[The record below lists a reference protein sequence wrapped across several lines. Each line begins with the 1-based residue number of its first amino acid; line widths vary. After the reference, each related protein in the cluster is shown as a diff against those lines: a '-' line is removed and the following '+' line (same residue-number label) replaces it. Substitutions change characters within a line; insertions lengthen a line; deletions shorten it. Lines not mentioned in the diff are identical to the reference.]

1 MLRCSVL
8 ITVLFVFNSS
18 ECARILAIF
27 PTPSISHQVVF
38 RPIVHELARRGHDV
52 VLITPDPVFPKGK
65 SPTNLT
71 EIDVHDVS
79 YKYVSQLL
87 SSARGRKEDFMV
99 QIKAIFEVMPL
110 IFEAQLEVPEVK
122 KAILDQ
128 RDTYDIVI
136 VEACV
141 RAGLGLSH
149 IIKAPMIQ
157 ISSLGVAAPQYAV
170 AGSPIH
176 PFLYPT
182 PLQQR
187 IYNLTLFEKLSQTF
201 SFLYLVYLIYS
212 TQHLD
217 YQLTGKYF
225 GDDMPSFEAL
235 FSNVKM
241 IFINEHPLWADNR
254 PVAPNI
260 LYIGGIHQTPDKP
273 LPNDLKTY
281 LDSSKNGVI
290 YISFG
295 SNVKANDLDPEKIK
309 LMADVLSDLPYDVL
323 WKWDSDKI
331 PENFKNIKTSKWFPQ
346 TDVLKHP
353 NVKVFVTQGGLQ
365 STDEAI
371 NAAVPLIGIPMLAD
385 QWYNVEKYVRHKIG
399 LSLEFPSL
407 TAEGFKNALQSVIE
421 DTSYKKNMIR
431 LRSLMREYP
440 VPPLDNAVWWI
451 EHVIQHGGNYL
462 QPPTAGMYS
471 LIKYYEGGLFLTI
484 LSILLITLYLVLLL
498 LRFIFKLGKKIMK
511 RDMKIKVQ

>member
-1 MLRCSVL
+1 MLRWLILIIVSIVL
-8 ITVLFVFNSS
+8 NLV

-79 YKYVSQLL
+79 YKYVGQLL

-99 QIKAIFEVMPL
+99 QLRAIFEVMPL
-110 IFEAQLEVPEVK
+110 IFEAQLEVSEVQ
-122 KAILDQ
+122 KAILEE
-128 RDTYDIVI
+128 RDTYDLVI

-141 RAGLGLSH
+141 RAAIGLSH

-157 ISSLGVAAPQYAV
+157 ISSLGVAAPQYAIT
-170 AGSPIH
+170 GSPIH

-187 IYNLTLFEKLSQTF
+187 IYNLTLLEKISQTF
-201 SFLYLVYLIYS
+201 SFITLVYHIYS

-217 YQLTGKYF
+217 YKLTGKYF
-225 GDDMPSFEAL
+225 GEDMPRFETL
-235 FSNVKM
+235 FRNVKM
-241 IFINEHPLWADNR
+241 ILVNEHPLWTDNR

-260 LYIGGIHQTPDKP
+260 LYIGGIHQAPDKP
-273 LPNDLKTY
+273 LSNDLQKY

-295 SNVKANDLDPEKIK
+295 SNVKSHDLDPDKIK
-309 LMADVLSDLPYDVL
+309 VMADVLSELPYDVL
-323 WKWDSDKI
+323 WKWDSDTL
-331 PENFKNIKTSKWFPQ
+331 PGNSKNIKTSKWFPQ
-346 TDVLKHP
+346 TDLLKHP

-385 QWYNVEKYVRHKIG
+385 QWYNVEKYVHHKIG
-399 LSLEFPSL
+399 MSLEFPSL
-407 TAEGFKNALQSVIE
+407 TAEGFKNALETVIK
-421 DTSYKKNMIR
+421 DPSYKNNIIR
-431 LRSLMREYP
+431 LRSLMREHP
-440 VPPLDNAVWWI
+440 VPPLENAVWWI
-451 EHVIQHGGNYL
+451 EHIIRHGGDHL
-462 QPPTAGMYS
+462 QPPTAGMYGF
-471 LIKYYEGGLFLTI
+471 IEYYEVRLFLTL
-484 LSILLITLYLVLLL
+484 LSILLITLYLKLLL
-498 LRFIFKLGKKIMK
+498 IRFIFRLGKKLIAK
-511 RDMKIKVQ
+511 EKKIKVQ